1 MKKDSKNLY
10 GYTKQDIVN
19 SINDELDIDKYTKI
33 NDNTEEYYDIL
44 ADEKKK
50 KTKKKAKN
58 HIFKFLII
66 ILIILGI
73 GGLGSYAYVKIY
85 FTAEKFLDDSAQN
98 FNNWLTETFTIS
110 NSKSDVFEFDL
121 ANNPWQLEG
130 NIGFTSNVA
139 TYEEFANL
147 DFNFNAYSDINKS
160 LEYLTL
166 DILNNETSLFNG
178 EIYIDKTIEYLNIP
192 SIYPSAIY
200 STMEE
205 DPFLDMQNPQDYA
218 GIVMNFQS
226 YFDIATKY
234 INYIATALKE
244 SKITTTNKGL
254 TVLYEYVINDSNK
267 ENINTKLNSLVAE
280 DPLLSAYMK
289 NNNGEDWQNSNTLS
303 NMNISFEVNVITG
316 KIVTFNVTTEDNTYR
331 GEVINDNKF
340 RIANNSGEYL
350 DIDTYKNRLNVTLN
364 SNGTTTEQINIE
376 CNDNVITMKYID
388 AKDKMELS
396 LAEEDTTSKFTL
408 VMESDGVSV
417 TFNNASTISAE
428 NITYNGN
435 VVLDMDGTN
444 IGLEY
449 DASIN
454 MGIDVPIKLYENA
467 KSVDD
472 LTEDDYNLI
481 SNNLNTFINSI
492 PDSPLYQI
500 ISLFLTTDE
509 EENNTGDNI

>member
-1 MKKDSKNLY
+1 M
-10 GYTKQDIVN
+10 
-19 SINDELDIDKYTKI
+19 
-33 NDNTEEYYDIL
+33 
-44 ADEKKK
+44 
-50 KTKKKAKN
+50 
-58 HIFKFLII
+58 
-66 ILIILGI
+66 
-73 GGLGSYAYVKIY
+73 
-85 FTAEKFLDDSAQN
+85 
-98 FNNWLTETFTIS
+98 
-110 NSKSDVFEFDL
+110 
-121 ANNPWQLEG
+121 
-130 NIGFTSNVA
+130 
-139 TYEEFANL
+139 
-147 DFNFNAYSDINKS
+147 
-160 LEYLTL
+160 
-166 DILNNETSLFNG
+166 
-178 EIYIDKTIEYLNIP
+178 
-192 SIYPSAIY
+192 
-200 STMEE
+200 
-205 DPFLDMQNPQDYA
+205 
-218 GIVMNFQS
+218 
-226 YFDIATKY
+226 
-234 INYIATALKE
+234 
-244 SKITTTNKGL
+244 
-254 TVLYEYVINDSNK
+254 
-267 ENINTKLNSLVAE
+267 AE

-289 NNNGEDWQNSNTLS
+289 NNIGEDWQNSNTLS

-316 KIVTFNVTTEDNTYR
+316 KIVAFNVTTEDNTYR

-340 RIANNSGEYL
+340 RITDNSGEYL
-350 DIDTYKNRLNVTLN
+350 DIDTYKNRLNITLN

-376 CNDNVITMKYID
+376 CNGNVITMKYID
-388 AKDKMELS
+388 AEDKMELS

>member
-10 GYTKQDIVN
+10 GYTKQDIIIP
-19 SINDELDIDKYTKI
+19 INGGLDIDKYTKI

-50 KTKKKAKN
+50 KIRKKSKN
-58 HIFKFLII
+58 HIFTFLII
-66 ILIILGI
+66 ILVILGI
-73 GGLGSYAYVKIY
+73 GGLGSYAYVKFY
-85 FTAEKFLDDSAQN
+85 FTAERFLDNSVQN

-110 NSKSDVFEFDL
+110 NSESDVFEFDL
-121 ANNPWQLEG
+121 AKDSWQLKG

-147 DFNFNAYSDINKS
+147 DFNFNAYSNINKS

-166 DILNNETSLFNG
+166 DILNNETSIFNG
-178 EIYIDKTIEYLNIP
+178 EIYIDKTIGYFNIP

-200 STMEE
+200 STMAE
-205 DPFLDMQNPQDYA
+205 DPFLDMQNSEEYI
-218 GIVMNFQS
+218 GMVMNFQS

-234 INYIATALKE
+234 INFVATALKE
-244 SKITTTNKGL
+244 SEITTTNKGL

-267 ENINTKLNSLVAE
+267 ENVNTKLNSLVAE

-289 NNNGEDWQNSNTLS
+289 NNIGEDWQNINTLS

-316 KIVTFNVTTEDNTYR
+316 KIVTFNVTTKDNTYN

-340 RIANNSGEYL
+340 RITDNSGEYL
-350 DIDTYKNRLNVTLN
+350 DIDTYKNRLNITLN

-376 CNDNVITMKYID
+376 CNDNVITIKYID
-388 AKDKMELS
+388 AEYKLELS
-396 LAEEDTTSKFTL
+396 LAEEDSTSKFNL

-417 TFNNASTISAE
+417 TFNNASTISTE

-435 VVLDMDGTN
+435 IILDMDGTN

-481 SNNLNTFINSI
+481 SNNLNTFISSI

-500 ISLFLTTDE
+500 ISLFLVSDE
-509 EENNTGDNI
+509 EETNSESHI